1 MYFKAKPID
10 IIKQLQRGVS
20 LLRLDALTGL
30 LKECEISGGE
40 RAAEA
45 LRLLAERGGEAELL
59 ATSDDPAIERG
70 LATRFNELCAELA
83 QRIFWRIAAL
93 GAADTTPQPA
103 AIAAYTILSRPLQ
116 FIDINSKK
124 YTARFDPKLGTDAQR
139 ALLPVLERRAMT
151 DETHDADRRLAIVIA
166 RYPSGADLLRG
177 LVAASGELTTHAPA
191 LLRIMLLWEGD
202 EAQRAELD
210 AELLRP
216 IWTAAAPIT
225 RAQVLGELAGDL
237 SAQRRAGQM
246 GFGPV
251 FADGATPDLIAQL
264 LPMSA
269 VLPGPDWATLAL
281 QLLSSPNPA
290 LREPA
295 ISLLAAQEP
304 TRDALP
310 ALSAARAQ
318 ASLLERRRVDAII
331 AGIQRRDPRPGDAD
345 GALSLA
351 AEAEQVGAIS
361 LAAEAGSLSAPG
373 DAPGDVLVLA
383 AAGEVALSRDA
394 LLARWRQVAPA
405 PRRPSWPLVLSL
417 FVLGPTR
424 RRALIWLWGAAFA
437 LLSLLPPQLGP
448 GMFQLWFYGGGAVLV
463 FVLAT
468 EKINAATAR
477 VALSKA
483 PTTTAV
489 VEHIDGGVAQLRLDD
504 GVEANIHHMGHL
516 QEGDRT
522 PVWRLARGR
531 MIEVVALESIPMMR
545 LDADGVVRVRSGYL
559 LAAIML
565 PLLGALGFL
574 FGLIQGIV

>member
-1 MYFKAKPID
+1 VYFKSKPVD
-10 IIKQLQRGVS
+10 IIQQLQRGAP

-45 LRLLAERGGEAELL
+45 LKLLAERGGEAELL
-59 ATSDDPAIERG
+59 VTSDDPALERG
-70 LATRFNELCAELA
+70 LATPFNELCEELAEL
-83 QRIFWRIAAL
+83 IFWRIVAL
-93 GAADTTPQPA
+93 GAADTTPQTA
-103 AIAAYTILSRPLQ
+103 AMAAYTILARPLQ
-116 FIDINSKK
+116 FTDINSKK
-124 YTARFDPKLGTDAQR
+124 HRARFDPTLGTYAQR

-151 DETHDADRRLAIVIA
+151 DETQSADRRLAIVIA
-166 RYPSGADLLRG
+166 RYPSGVDLLRG
-177 LVAASGELTTHAPA
+177 LVAASEALTAHAPA
-191 LLRIMLLWEGD
+191 LLPLILWEGYD
-202 EAQRAELD
+202 AQRVLD
-210 AELLRP
+210 ADLLRP
-216 IWTAAAPIT
+216 VWTAAAPIT
-225 RAQVLGELAGDL
+225 RAQVLGELAHNL
-237 SAQRRAGQM
+237 SAQQRAGAL
-246 GFGPV
+246 GFGPI
-251 FADGATPDLIAQL
+251 FAEGATPDLIAQL

-269 VLPGPDWATLAL
+269 ALPGPDWATLAL

-318 ASLLERRRVDAII
+318 AALQERRRIDAII
-331 AGIQRRDPRPGDAD
+331 AGIRRRDPRPGDAD

-373 DAPGDVLVLA
+373 EALTAAPASAV

-405 PRRPSWPLVLSL
+405 PRRASWPLVLSL
-417 FVLGPTR
+417 FVLGPTHR
-424 RRALIWLWGAAFA
+424 RVLLWSWLAVPA
-437 LLSLLPPQLGP
+437 LLSPISSLLSS
-448 GMFQLWFYGGGAVLV
+448 GMFQLWLYGGAAVFC

-468 EKINAATAR
+468 EKISAATAR
-477 VALSKA
+477 IALSKA

-489 VEHIDGGVAQLRLDD
+489 IKHIDGGVAQLRLDD
-504 GVEANIHHMGHL
+504 GVEAKIHHMGHL

-522 PVWRLARGR
+522 PVWRLARGHV
-531 MIEVVALESIPMMR
+531 IEVVALESISMMR
-545 LDADGVVRVRSGYL
+545 LDADGMVRVRRGYL
-559 LAAIML
+559 LAAILL
-565 PLLGALGFL
+565 PLLGAIGFL
-574 FGLIQGIV
+574 IGLLQGNI